1 MGMCRAGQRFETV
14 RAVELPP
21 AAAAAAFEGGAFFQS
36 TGVRKAVAL
45 ARYVDA
51 LQSW

>member
-1 MGMCRAGQRFETV
+1 MPAE
-14 RAVELPP
+14 AVK
-21 AAAAAAFEGGAFFQS
+21 GGTHGGYCQS

-45 ARYVDA
+45 ARLTDA